1 MIRRAS
7 APTLYHLVWAASII
21 LYQTSCTAFQVTT
34 NNSISGHVSIHNNNL
49 PITTTTTRWYQSVPN
64 SFFFD
69 VDDDTPL
76 TLPHIEMSAQEAVTT
91 CMDALLHNDSPRENA
106 GLETCFEF
114 SSDRCRASLGGS
126 LQNFILYA
134 SNPTF
139 GSMVGATG
147 FTVVNVGPVIA
158 GTNTRGAM
166 QTVLV
171 NVTPANDGK
180 DRHFLW

>member
-1 MIRRAS
+1 
-7 APTLYHLVWAASII
+7 
-21 LYQTSCTAFQVTT
+21 
-34 NNSISGHVSIHNNNL
+34 
-49 PITTTTTRWYQSVPN
+49 
-64 SFFFD
+64 
-69 VDDDTPL
+69 
-76 TLPHIEMSAQEAVTT
+76 MSAQEAVTT

-139 GSMVGATG
+139 GSMVDAKG